1 MLLTV
6 ALDSSLLQQLKVI
19 CKEMSSQSFFIGES
33 FSLYVLVHE
42 YYCIVK
48 YKELC
53 SCHDQPHLLLLT
65 KKFNSATYRHLS
77 FLTQNLKLTGD
88 DC

>member
-1 MLLTV
+1 MLHTV
-6 ALDSSLLQQLKVI
+6 ALDSSLPQQLKVI
-19 CKEMSSQSFFIGES
+19 CKEISSHIG
-33 FSLYVLVHE
+33 FSLYVLAHE

-48 YKELC
+48 YEELC
-53 SCHDQPHLLLLT
+53 SCQPHLLLLT
-65 KKFNSATYRHLS
+65 KKFNSATYRRQS